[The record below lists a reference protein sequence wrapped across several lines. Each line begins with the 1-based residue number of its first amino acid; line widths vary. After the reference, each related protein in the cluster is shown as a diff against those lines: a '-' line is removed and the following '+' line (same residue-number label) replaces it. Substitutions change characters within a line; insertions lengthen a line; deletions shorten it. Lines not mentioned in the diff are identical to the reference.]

1 MAVPLLPQ
9 NRIVEAWGQLK
20 IYPINNVPA
29 ELLQKLK
36 NYIQKTWIEQ
46 RLHVLSV
53 FGQESRTN
61 NAVESYNAR
70 WNSKV
75 VTKNPKFWDL
85 CDKIWESFEDVSG
98 DIGHLNQ
105 DPPLQI
111 SRPQKIKNVVNMHNL
126 RRAEFELRH
135 GGTIMDFLRKAR
147 HTFGKA
153 NKRYFKLL
161 LEAIENDSELGG
173 DIQDDEEPA
182 PAQDAG
188 AAAPPEID
196 NDHLCVICMDREKN
210 AVLIPCGHHSFCD
223 PCGQDLMMRE
233 RPEPRCPLCRDPV
246 AQCYRLRYKFNRLT
260 GRIQKINLLNINT
273 ADLHTLAD
281 LFFWS
286 TICREYWAFGLPDS
300 PICWL
305 YAKVF

>member
-1 MAVPLLPQ
+1 ML
-9 NRIVEAWGQLK
+9 
-20 IYPINNVPA
+20 
-29 ELLQKLK
+29 
-36 NYIQKTWIEQ
+36 
-46 RLHVLSV
+46 
-53 FGQESRTN
+53 
-61 NAVESYNAR
+61 
-70 WNSKV
+70 
-75 VTKNPKFWDL
+75 
-85 CDKIWESFEDVSG
+85 
-98 DIGHLNQ
+98 
-105 DPPLQI
+105 

-246 AQCYRLRYKFNRLT
+246 AQCYRLR
-260 GRIQKINLLNINT
+260 
-273 ADLHTLAD
+273 
-281 LFFWS
+281 
-286 TICREYWAFGLPDS
+286 
-300 PICWL
+300 
-305 YAKVF
+305 